1 MKIRSFGQTDRGLV
15 REKNEDAFFCS
26 EEKGVFAV
34 ADGLGGLP
42 RGSEASE
49 LAIKLLA
56 ESVFA
61 NPNGN
66 LDLPTLFESINQR
79 VFKEGQLYAGELG
92 MGTTL
97 TTAAVSDASM
107 MIGHV
112 GDTAIF
118 RFRKE
123 SWDQLT
129 IDHTM
134 EQEIRDR
141 LKPGEEAFIPDYFSH
156 TLTRCIG
163 QGKQIQTDV
172 YHIEIEAGDRFL
184 ICSDGVT
191 KTMQPE
197 ELARLINT
205 VNTPEDFV
213 SGVITL
219 GNNRGGPDNITAIAL
234 FFEPAEGHEPSH

>member
-1 MKIRSFGQTDRGLV
+1 MNIRAYGQTDRGLV
-15 REKNEDAFFCS
+15 REKNEDSYFLDPAM
-26 EEKGVFAV
+26 GIYAV

-42 RGSEASE
+42 RGAEASE
-49 LAIKLLA
+49 LAIQLLEEKVGCRSGENGKLDFIKIFN
-56 ESVFA
+56 E
-61 NPNGN
+61 
-66 LDLPTLFESINQR
+66 INER
-79 VFKEGQLYAGELG
+79 VFREGKLASGEIG

-97 TTAAVSDASM
+97 TSARIHHQIMDIA
-107 MIGHV
+107 HV

-118 RFRKE
+118 RFRGE
-123 SWDQLT
+123 NWDQLT

-141 LKPGEEAFIPDYFSH
+141 LQPGEDAFIPDYFSH

-163 QGKQIQTDV
+163 QGETIQPDV
-172 YHIEIEAGDRFL
+172 YHVELEAGDRYL

-191 KTMQPE
+191 KTMSPK
-197 ELARLINT
+197 ELSRLIWECDS
-205 VNTPEDFV
+205 PEQYV

-234 FFEPAEGHEPSH
+234 FVD